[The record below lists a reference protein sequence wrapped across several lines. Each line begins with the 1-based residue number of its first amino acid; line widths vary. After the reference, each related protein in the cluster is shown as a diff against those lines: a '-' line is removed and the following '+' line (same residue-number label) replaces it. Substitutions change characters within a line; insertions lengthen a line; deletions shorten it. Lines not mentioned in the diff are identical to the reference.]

1 MASRLGV
8 GRRSKHLE
16 TKSLFAQH
24 LIKDGL
30 VVLEPVHTKVNTADI
45 GTKYLDAPT
54 MRRLIGLLGV
64 RLLTFDGAEA
74 RRCEDVQQV
83 QDDGWFVFVWTVVVT
98 ATIILVTVWLKYRNF
113 YAVHAGIQTEAVDE
127 INKEVDEYEAQKSI
141 GIDED
146 IWINSVATFLTAS
159 EALRLRAVA
168 VPFNTNHICG
178 EYGPLLFFLSP
189 NMSTIQP
196 D

>member
-1 MASRLGV
+1 M
-8 GRRSKHLE
+8 
-16 TKSLFAQH
+16 
-24 LIKDGL
+24 
-30 VVLEPVHTKVNTADI
+30 
-45 GTKYLDAPT
+45 
-54 MRRLIGLLGV
+54 
-64 RLLTFDGAEA
+64 
-74 RRCEDVQQV
+74 